1 MEGSIA
7 DGVLERSDGVYDV
20 RVQRLS
26 DRRVATFF
34 ALVLMSGFCI
44 SVLAYRS
51 TQPNGH
57 FYDFLAWNLLL
68 AWIPFLL
75 AVALYDSDRRG
86 RTPAVL
92 VILGAVWLVFLPNAP
107 YIVTDFV
114 HIGELPGA
122 PLWYD
127 AGMTAAFAGTGLVLG
142 LASVLLVQGVVARR
156 FGALGRMGDARAG
169 LRALQRRH
177 LHRADSPTEQLGRD
191 HAPATACRPRRRE
204 TRRPVREARDAL
216 RARRADGIPRDCVSR
231 ALHDLRS
238 RARAPRTL
246 TFENDELVQGGHPA

>member
-7 DGVLERSDGVYDV
+7 DGVLVRRYGVYDV
-20 RVQRLS
+20 GVQRLS

-34 ALVLMSGFCI
+34 TLVLMSGFCV

-51 TQPNGH
+51 AQHYGH
-57 FYDFLAWNLLL
+57 SYDFLAWNLLL

-75 AVALYDSDRRG
+75 AVALHDSDRRS

-92 VILGAVWLVFLPNAP
+92 LALGAAWLVFLPNAP

-114 HIGELPGA
+114 HIGKVQGA

-156 FGALGRMGDARAG
+156 FGAVAGWAMLGPIFLLCSAG
-169 LRALQRRH
+169 IYIGRIHRLNSWDVITRPQQLVDLVGSRLADPFGRPEVIFALGGLTGFLMIAYLVLYTISDLGPAHRERR
-177 LHRADSPTEQLGRD
+177 
-191 HAPATACRPRRRE
+191 
-204 TRRPVREARDAL
+204 
-216 RARRADGIPRDCVSR
+216 
-231 ALHDLRS
+231 
-238 RARAPRTL
+238 
-246 TFENDELVQGGHPA
+246 